1 MHPAVH
7 TDHVSVLPNTQLAF
21 FAVPLTVPK
30 LTGNSLKLG
39 GPLDNGIPIPVPA
52 PKAPP
57 VVVHLPVHLVV
68 RAPVPVPVAA
78 PVPAPAPA
86 PAAVPQADSTSVN
99 TADWDCIRRH
109 ESGDNY
115 AEHGGGAYQFEIG
128 TWHSITG
135 LAGSAQDYPAAT
147 QDAAAL
153 KLHAE
158 RGWEPW
164 STRYVCGL

>member
-1 MHPAVH
+1 M
-7 TDHVSVLPNTQLAF
+7 
-21 FAVPLTVPK
+21 
-30 LTGNSLKLG
+30 
-39 GPLDNGIPIPVPA
+39 
-52 PKAPP
+52 
-57 VVVHLPVHLVV
+57 VVHLPVHVV
-68 RAPVPVPVAA
+68 ARATVPVAAPA
-78 PVPAPAPA
+78 PVPAPA
-86 PAAVPQADSTSVN
+86 AAPQADSTSVN
-99 TADWDCIRRH
+99 TADWGCIRRH
-109 ESGDNY
+109 ESGGNY
-115 AEHGGGAYQFEIG
+115 AEHGGGAYQFEDG